1 MAQNNNR
8 GGSSN
13 RAQPMSNNEQ
23 MSNVDK
29 LNTVLKALA
38 ARREEIEAVLP
49 VDLPFDRFHA
59 TVNQALRNNPDI
71 FKATVVSII
80 NACVKAGY
88 DGCRLDGREAALVL
102 HSVKVGKNPDR
113 WEDQAQYFPMV
124 FGIVQ
129 QILRG
134 GEVLAI
140 DVDVIREN
148 DKYQVSRGTN
158 AEIIHYPELIQPRG
172 GIVAAYSVATL
183 KSGLKV
189 TCLMTKLEIEDVKQ
203 EAKTKF
209 VWNRWEGEMSKKSV
223 VRRHRKMLPLG
234 DRDIV
239 DVEATEMFPQFNQSQ
254 PALAAPPKPTRDQ
267 GVGNAILGDSS
278 GTSAGA
284 ALAFGNQ
291 GVEREG
297 ELIDVKSDTGATTKV
312 SRNSPDCN
320 VEAAATATKDA
331 NQQQKGK
338 AVDASLPEDDA
349 AWGQWAVDVEKRI
362 NAAGAIDD
370 IRTIETLEKGRIDAA
385 NEGRRDFIKSLI
397 TDRLADLA
405 SEAAAGTATGGE
417 E

>member
-80 NACVKAGY
+80 NACVKAAY

-158 AEIIHYPELIQPRG
+158 SEIIHYPELIQPRG

-183 KSGLKV
+183 KNGLKV
-189 TCLMTKLEIEDVKQ
+189 TCLMTKVEIDDVKQ

-239 DVEATEMFPQFNQSQ
+239 DVEANEMFPQFNQSQ

-278 GTSAGA
+278 GTSAGV
-284 ALAFGNQ
+284 ALEFGNQ
-291 GVEREG
+291 ALERDG
-297 ELIDVKSDTGATTKV
+297 EVIDAVVKEEPK
-312 SRNSPDCN
+312 
-320 VEAAATATKDA
+320 
-331 NQQQKGK
+331 QQQKAK
-338 AVDASLPEDDA
+338 TVDSDLPEDDA
-349 AWGQWAVDVEKRI
+349 AWGQWAVEVEKRI
-362 NAAGAIDD
+362 NAAGSIDD
-370 IRTIETLEKGRIDAA
+370 IRTIETTEKGRIDAA

-417 E
+417 D